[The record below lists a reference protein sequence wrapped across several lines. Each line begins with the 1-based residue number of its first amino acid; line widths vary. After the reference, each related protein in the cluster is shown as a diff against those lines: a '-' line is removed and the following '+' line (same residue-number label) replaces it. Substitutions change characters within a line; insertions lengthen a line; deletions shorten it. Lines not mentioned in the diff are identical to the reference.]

1 MPGLLIFDIEHIGEH
16 EMTRYTTQSFA
27 ALAAFVLAIGLWVPT
42 VAPVADTAIVTV
54 AVAAAPEMA

>member
-1 MPGLLIFDIEHIGEH
+1 
-16 EMTRYTTQSFA
+16 MTRYTTQSFA
-27 ALAAFVLAIGLWVPT
+27 ALAAFVLAMGLWVPT